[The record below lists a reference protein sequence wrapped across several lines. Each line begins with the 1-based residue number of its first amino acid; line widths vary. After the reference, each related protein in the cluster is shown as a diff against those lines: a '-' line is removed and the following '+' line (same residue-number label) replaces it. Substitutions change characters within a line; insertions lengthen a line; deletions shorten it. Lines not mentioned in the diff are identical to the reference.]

1 MVPFELRT
9 TKLFPLRRLPRAQRN
24 AENLRVLSLYLALL
38 PAGRIMQTLTQ
49 RSPALSNA
57 PRCETPFLSAT
68 LCGASFSSE
77 LGLDGCPSHLR
88 LPRAL
93 APEIMHSSV
102 QR

>member
-9 TKLFPLRRLPRAQRN
+9 TKLFPLRRLPRAQRS

-38 PAGRIMQTLTQ
+38 PAGRTMQTLTQ
-49 RSPALSNA
+49 RSPPISNA
-57 PRCETPFLSAT
+57 PRRENQFLSAT
-68 LCGASFSSE
+68 SCSAWFSSE
-77 LGLDGCPSHLR
+77 LGLDGCPSHLL

-102 QR
+102 Q